1 MLAATHAIGA
11 HDLIAR
17 LDAGYETPVEE
28 NGGNLSLGERQMVSF
43 ARTLL
48 AEPRILILDEATA
61 NIDIRTESVLQEA
74 LGQLL
79 AGRTAIVIA
88 HRLSTIQDAD
98 RVVVLEK
105 GRIVEV
111 GTHDELLETGG
122 AYHNLHRMNFV

>member
-1 MLAATHAIGA
+1 M
-11 HDLIAR
+11 
-17 LDAGYETPVEE
+17 
-28 NGGNLSLGERQMVSF
+28 F
-43 ARTLL
+43 WW
-48 AEPRILILDEATA
+48 ILDEATA

-111 GTHDELLETGG
+111 GTHNELLETGG
-122 AYHNLHRMNFV
+122 AYHNLHRLNFV